1 MTARILVVDDEESS
15 VKLLEALLL
24 REYYEVVSAYN
35 GAEAIEIC
43 LGGQIDVVILD
54 VLMPGIDGFEVCRR
68 LKDDP
73 RTTNIPVVM
82 LTALNSA
89 QDKITGLEAG
99 ADDFMTKPVNDQ
111 QLLSRVKSLARL
123 KMVSDELFQRTG
135 TVADTEVEALLVTK
149 LSGRFGGGEDAARIL
164 IVDENEIAAAR
175 LRVILGEDYFV
186 DVASDAN
193 DALIKAIENDHDS
206 IVISADFTYYDPL
219 RLCSQIRTIERTR
232 LVPIILIVNE
242 DEGSL
247 VVRALELGVND
258 YVMRPLEKLELYA
271 RLRTQIKRKCYNDLL
286 RQSLHRTIT
295 MAVTDSLTGLHNRRY
310 LDTHMPVLL
319 TRATGRERPLT
330 VIMIDFDHF
339 KRVNDQYGHDGGDDV
354 LREFA
359 ARLRK
364 KIRGMD
370 VMCRYGGEEFAIVL
384 PDTDLA
390 AAAAVAERIRDAVS
404 EEPFLLAG
412 GKHQIAMTI
421 SIGIA
426 SLRLMG
432 GDTVEALFARTDAA
446 LYEAK
451 KKGRNRIV
459 LSAA

>member
-24 REYYEVVSAYN
+24 REYYEVVSAYD
-35 GAEAIEIC
+35 GSEAIEIC

-111 QLLSRVKSLARL
+111 RLLSRVKSLARL

-175 LRVILGEDYFV
+175 LRMILGDDYFV
-186 DVASDAN
+186 DVANDAN
-193 DALIKAIENDHDS
+193 DALIKAIENDYDS

-232 LVPIILIVNE
+232 LVPIILVVNE

-364 KIRGMD
+364 NIRGMD

-390 AAAAVAERIRDAVS
+390 NAAAVAERIRDAVS
-404 EEPFLLAG
+404 EEPFLLFG
-412 GKHQIAMTI
+412 GKHQISMTI

>member
-1 MTARILVVDDEESS
+1 MTARILVVDDVESS

-54 VLMPGIDGFEVCRR
+54 VLMPGINGFEVCRR

-186 DVASDAN
+186 DVANDAN
-193 DALIKAIENDHDS
+193 DALIKAIENDYDS

-310 LDTHMPVLL
+310 LDTHLPVLL
-319 TRATGRERPLT
+319 SRATGRERPLT

-359 ARLRK
+359 TRLRT

-390 AAAAVAERIRDAVS
+390 SAAAVAERIRDAVS

>member
-1 MTARILVVDDEESS
+1 MTARILVVDDVESS

-43 LGGQIDVVILD
+43 LGGQVDVVILD

-135 TVADTEVEALLVTK
+135 TIADTEVEALLVTK

-186 DVASDAN
+186 DVANDAN
-193 DALIKAIENDHDS
+193 DALIKAIENDYDS

-310 LDTHMPVLL
+310 LDTHLPVLL
-319 TRATGRERPLT
+319 SRATGRERPLT

-359 ARLRK
+359 TRLRT

-390 AAAAVAERIRDAVS
+390 SAAAVAERIRDAVS

>member
-24 REYYEVVSAYN
+24 REYYEVVSAYD
-35 GAEAIEIC
+35 GSEAIEIC

-82 LTALNSA
+82 LTALNTA

-111 QLLSRVKSLARL
+111 RLLSRVKSLARL

-149 LSGRFGGGEDAARIL
+149 LSGRFGGGEDAACIL

-175 LRVILGEDYFV
+175 LRMILGDDYFV
-186 DVASDAN
+186 DVANDAN
-193 DALIKAIENDHDS
+193 DALIKAIENDYDS

-364 KIRGMD
+364 NIRGMD

-390 AAAAVAERIRDAVS
+390 NAAAVAERIRDAVS
-404 EEPFLLAG
+404 EEPFLLFG
-412 GKHQIAMTI
+412 GKHQISMTI

>member
-1 MTARILVVDDEESS
+1 MTARILVVDDVESS

-135 TVADTEVEALLVTK
+135 TIADTEVEALLVTK

-186 DVASDAN
+186 DVANDAN
-193 DALIKAIENDHDS
+193 DALIKAIENDYDS

-310 LDTHMPVLL
+310 LDTHLPVLL
-319 TRATGRERPLT
+319 SRATGRERPLT

-359 ARLRK
+359 TRLRT

-390 AAAAVAERIRDAVS
+390 SAAAVAERIRDAVS

>member
-1 MTARILVVDDEESS
+1 MTARILVVDAAESNA
-15 VKLLEALLL
+15 KLLEALLL
-24 REYYEVVSAYN
+24 REYYEVVTAN
-35 GAEAIEIC
+35 KGAEAIEIC
-43 LGGQIDVVILD
+43 LGGQIDVIILD
-54 VLMPGIDGFEVCRR
+54 VLMSDMDGFDVCRR

-73 RTTNIPVVM
+73 RTTNIPVVI
-82 LTALNSA
+82 LTALDSSE
-89 QDKITGLEAG
+89 DKIKGLEAG
-99 ADDFMTKPVNDQ
+99 ADDFLSKPAQDL

-135 TVADTEVEALLVTK
+135 TVADTEVEALLVNK

-164 IVDENEIAAAR
+164 VVDENELAAAR
-175 LRVILGEDYFV
+175 LRLILGEDYFV
-186 DVASDAN
+186 DVAHDAN
-193 DALIKAIENDHDS
+193 AALIKAIENDYDS

-242 DEGSL
+242 DEGAL

-271 RLRTQIKRKCYNDLL
+271 
-286 RQSLHRTIT
+286 RTIT

-319 TRATGRERPLT
+319 SRATGRERPLS

-339 KRVNDQYGHDGGDDV
+339 KRVNDKYGHDGGDDV

-384 PDTDLA
+384 PDTDLTA
-390 AAAAVAERIRDAVS
+390 ATAVAERIREAVA
-404 EEPFLLAG
+404 EAPFLIIG
-412 GKHQIAMTI
+412 GKHKINMTI

-426 SLRLMG
+426 GLRLMG
-432 GDTVEALFARTDAA
+432 GDTAEALFARTDAA

-451 KKGRNRIV
+451 KTGRNRIV